1 MAVSTLRPLGLA
13 LAIPLLSAIAPA
25 RADEPLSV
33 AAVTRPATPPSAA
46 DAAAGADAG
55 VASVP
60 LARVVLFNSGVGFFD
75 RQGDVDGNASLA
87 IKFNASDINDL
98 LKSLVVEDRGG
109 QIAAVTYGSK
119 DPITKTLS
127 KFAINLTS
135 NPTLA
140 QILNQIRGERI
151 EFSAPAR

>member
-13 LAIPLLSAIAPA
+13 LAIPLLSTIAPA

-33 AAVTRPATPPSAA
+33 AAVTRPAAPPSTA
-46 DAAAGADAG
+46 DAAAPAEAG